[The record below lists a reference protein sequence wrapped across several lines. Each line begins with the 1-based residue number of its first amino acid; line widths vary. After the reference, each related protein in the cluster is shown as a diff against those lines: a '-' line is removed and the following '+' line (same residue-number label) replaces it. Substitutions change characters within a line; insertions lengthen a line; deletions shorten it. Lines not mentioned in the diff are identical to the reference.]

1 MARVRQTAAEA
12 LDEQAAALRDWLESV
27 SATDQQAPSVLG
39 GRTVHEVAEAALQS
53 TAGSETGIVELVVAA
68 DVVSRSLAEQPAV
81 PLHRGALGRAV
92 RSLAGRL
99 AELHPGRSVEVRI
112 PPYAAVQ
119 CGLGDPGPTHTRGTP
134 PNVVETDPLTFLRL
148 STGELSWSNAVA
160 SGRVHASGLRADLSA
175 ALPLM
180 P

>member
-12 LDEQAAALRDWLESV
+12 LDEQAAAVREWVDDL
-27 SATDQQAPSVLG
+27 SATERDAPSVLA
-39 GRTVHEVAEAALQS
+39 GRTLLEVADEALDS
-53 TAGSETGIVELVVAA
+53 TAGSETRVVELIVAA
-68 DVVSRSLAEQPAV
+68 DVLNRSLADRSPIT
-81 PLHRGALGRAV
+81 LHRGALGRAV
-92 RSLAGRL
+92 RTLVGRL
-99 AELHPGRSVEVRI
+99 VELHPGRSVEVRI

-148 STGELSWSNAVA
+148 ATGELSWSAAVA
-160 SGRVHASGLRADLSA
+160 SGRVLASGLRADLSS
-175 ALPLM
+175 ALPLV